1 MAFVKINKPQKGSRA
16 VGYQVTMASYL
27 GGDKNA
33 MKSRSVVFSFS
44 GDLVE
49 ALGWVDETTPT
60 NIQVMEGVGPDQ
72 GFLKLMQADNG
83 YRLSTTRMLKTLT
96 GKMHSAN
103 LTTAAGA
110 YQHYVLNECPVGA
123 MLVNHIVDDAG
134 LIVEVPDW
142 FRFNP
147 ASVSPAETTRVEP
160 PPAPA
165 QVHHLQQKR
174 KDRR

>member
-33 MKSRSVVFSFS
+33 MKSKSIVFSIS
-44 GDLVE
+44 GELVE
-49 ALGWVDETTPT
+49 ALGWADDTKPT

-72 GFLKLMQADNG
+72 GFLKLVSADNG
-83 YRLSTTRMLKTLT
+83 YRLSAKRMLKSPSGRTYT
-96 GKMHSAN
+96 AN
-103 LTTAAGA
+103 LTSAAGA
-110 YQHYVLNECPVGA
+110 YQHYVLNECPVSSS
-123 MLVNHIVDDAG
+123 LVNHIVDDDG
-134 LIVEVPDW
+134 LLVEVPDW

-174 KDRR
+174 KGRR